1 MVGCLGELEGF
12 LNGLRGRGG
21 YRGLVVL
28 HCAEPREA
36 VEAVAGVLA
45 GRGGCVGVVTRGLR
59 PRGGWP
65 RGCLVRGPGG
75 LGELLG
81 REAHYALAASE
92 GLLRPNVVAGLAG
105 VVEAGGAL
113 VVVAPRLAS
122 WNPGPAG
129 GRGGYRRYLLASLR
143 EARSIL
149 WAEGRGDGGCRVLLR
164 RLPGPAPR
172 GWRRRGGARLGGGL
186 ARLGGLLTPGQAE
199 ALRRYLGERRR
210 LRGFLALG
218 GRGRGKSFLLGV
230 VAAVEAWLGLS
241 GPVALVAPSPGQL
254 GSLLRGLRL
263 AAARLG
269 LRVERRSGELVVG
282 DAVFR
287 YAAPGEV
294 APAPV
299 VVVDE
304 AAAVGAARLRRYSRR
319 AWRLLAATTTH
330 GYEGA
335 GRLLAL
341 EAEEVMPRPLLR
353 VVLEDPV
360 RYPPGDPLED
370 WVEETFVLRPRGP
383 GAAPVGEPG
392 SAVFRVFDPVSG
404 AGDTGLVRGLASL
417 LMEAH
422 YRAEPDYLLV
432 LLESTTHEVVYAET
446 GGHPVAVADVGYEE
460 PGLPEPGR
468 LSLRLLGELLGGE
481 PGLCAA
487 RVVRIAVHP
496 GLQRRGLGSRLLRF
510 VEERAAGRGCGL
522 VTAVYGRPGVTP
534 FWLRNGYTVFYVSPR
549 YNKVTGEKNFAV
561 AKPLAPRAGDV
572 LAEAVREAAAR
583 LVLAAHVVYRDVA
596 AERLAEALASMA
608 RYADGALRAPPGRAQ
623 LERALHVLESRGA
636 ERLESVTHVVY
647 AAAAHL
653 LPGAVRELTREELVA
668 VTAYVLQGKPLNEVA
683 DAIGKP
689 VGEAA
694 EVLLNASVKLLRLA
708 LEHRGKNPGEPGGL
722 A

>member
-1 MVGCLGELEGF
+1 M
-12 LNGLRGRGG
+12 
-21 YRGLVVL
+21 
-28 HCAEPREA
+28 
-36 VEAVAGVLA
+36 
-45 GRGGCVGVVTRGLR
+45 
-59 PRGGWP
+59 
-65 RGCLVRGPGG
+65 
-75 LGELLG
+75 
-81 REAHYALAASE
+81 
-92 GLLRPNVVAGLAG
+92 
-105 VVEAGGAL
+105 
-113 VVVAPRLAS
+113 
-122 WNPGPAG
+122 
-129 GRGGYRRYLLASLR
+129 
-143 EARSIL
+143 
-149 WAEGRGDGGCRVLLR
+149 LLR
-164 RLPGPAPR
+164 RLPGRAPR

-186 ARLGGLLTPGQAE
+186 ARLGDLLTPGQAA
-199 ALRRYLGERRR
+199 ALSRYLGERRR
-210 LRGFLALG
+210 LRGFLVLG

-230 VAAVEAWLGLS
+230 VAAVEAWRGLS

-269 LRVERRSGELVVG
+269 LRVEERGRELVVG

-319 AWRLLAATTTH
+319 AWRVLAATTTH

-341 EAEEVMPRPLLR
+341 EAEEVMPRPLVR

-360 RYPPGDPLED
+360 RYPPGDPLEE
-370 WVEETFVLRPRGP
+370 WVEETFVLRPGAPRAASA
-383 GAAPVGEPG
+383 GAA
-392 SAVFRVFDPVSG
+392 AALRVFDPASG
-404 AGDTGLVRGLASL
+404 AGSTGLVRSLAAL

-432 LLESTTHEVVYAET
+432 LLESTTHEVLYAEAE
-446 GGHPVAVADVGYEE
+446 GVPVAVADVGYEE

-468 LSLRLLGELLGGE
+468 LSLRLLGELLGEE

-496 GLQRRGLGSRLLRF
+496 DLRRRGLGSRLLRF

-522 VTAVYGRPGVTP
+522 VTAVYGRPGVTG

-549 YNKVTGEKNFAV
+549 YNRVTGEKNFAV
-561 AKPLAPRAGDV
+561 AKPLDPGAEEALARAVG
-572 LAEAVREAAAR
+572 EAAAR

-608 RYADGALRAPPGRAQ
+608 RYARGALPSPPGRAA
-623 LERALHVLESRGA
+623 LERALRVLETRGR
-636 ERLESVTHVVY
+636 EKLESVTHIVY
-647 AAAAHL
+647 AAAAYL
-653 LPGAVRELTREELVA
+653 LPGAAAELPREELVA

-683 DAIGKP
+683 DALGKP
-689 VGEAA
+689 AEEAA
-694 EVLLNASVKLLRLA
+694 GVVLEAAKRLLRLA
-708 LEHRGKNPGEPGGL
+708 LGE
-722 A
+722 AVQKR